1 MLNKINCILSF
12 SLLFSLLHLGFQ
24 SFAQTGGI
32 RGYVRNDKGEPLP
45 LASIY
50 VKNTQVGTASNND
63 AYYELKLAEGKY
75 QIVFQYLSY
84 QTVEKEVVIGKEFI
98 NLDIRME
105 LQTYLLREVE
115 VKAGAEDPAY
125 TIMRKAIAM
134 SKVHKL
140 QVDAYEARIYM
151 KGTGRILNIP
161 FLLEKKLKEEGIVE
175 GKTYLTENITDLHF
189 EQPNKY
195 VKKVISLRS
204 SDIEPKSASPMDYVE
219 ASFYDPSIAD
229 IVSPLSPSAFAY
241 YKFSLESVFRDQ
253 GFEVNKIKVTPRSRG
268 DGVWEGYIYIVEN
281 KWCIHSLQL
290 ETEKLG
296 IKIGVQQNYSQVQD
310 GVFMPITHQ
319 IRIYGK
325 YLGFEAE
332 GFYVA
337 SVSNYKLNVNPNFIP
352 EVKLIDEKIEKEKA
366 AAVNKQNKEKLKK
379 GEQDLEEA
387 LKNGQELTRKNLKKL
402 LKEAEKQQLE
412 NERKQT
418 KKGETPPSELVR
430 NASTTIDS
438 LAYKRGT
445 DEKFWEENR
454 TIPLTDFEEK
464 SYVERDSLVKVDSIK
479 KTTEIKD
486 STGTEV
492 KVKQAKKFQIGDLFF
507 GGTYKTGKQSNLT
520 LSSWITDINYNTVE
534 GFASDLKL
542 TYLRSLMLSKEKKRA
557 GYLKISGLTRYSIAR
572 EMFTGKGEIDL
583 MYNFRRKGRIQLDG
597 GRYIQQM
604 SIEYPIPMILN
615 TLTTLVFERNWMK
628 IYERDYVRLR
638 WNDEVK
644 KGLVLNASFE
654 YANRNPLQNLA
665 DYRVFDWKERD
676 FTSNNPE
683 NVEVTE
689 TAFPTHTAATFQAN
703 IEYKPFLQYGIKNG
717 RKYLID
723 ENSPILK
730 FQYRKGM
737 IGVDYDF
744 LSLGIQHQ
752 TNVGIRGKVGYM
764 IAGGAFLNKNTIY
777 FPDFKHFNGNQI
789 FVQFAD
795 PVSSF
800 RLLDYYRFSTA
811 DKYLEGHA
819 YIQFRKFLLTQFIY
833 LRSFGW
839 KENLFVNHL
848 FTPKN
853 NYTEVGYALDGI
865 LRLFRV
871 EAIANFENGVYKNWG
886 VRVGITTT
894 FGLRVGMD

>member
-1 MLNKINCILSF
+1 MLTKPNFFLCIALILS
-12 SLLFSLLHLGFQ
+12 LLNTSHI
-24 SFAQTGGI
+24 FAQSGGL

-45 LASIY
+45 LATIY

-63 AYYELKLAEGKY
+63 AFYELKLAEGKY
-75 QIVFQYLSY
+75 QIIFQYLSY
-84 QTVEKEVVIGKEFI
+84 QTLEKEIVIGKEFI
-98 NLDIRME
+98 NFDVKME

-140 QVDAYEARIYM
+140 QVDAYDARIYM
-151 KGTGRILNIP
+151 KGTGRVLNIP
-161 FLLEKKLKEEGIVE
+161 YLLESKLKKEGIVE

-204 SDIEPKSASPMDYVE
+204 SDIESKSASPMDYIE
-219 ASFYDPSIAD
+219 ASFYDPNIAN

-241 YKFSLESVFRDQ
+241 YKFYLESVFRDQ
-253 GFEVNKIKVTPRSRG
+253 GLEVNKIKVTPRSRG
-268 DGVWEGYIYIVEN
+268 DDVWEGYIYIVEN

-290 ETEKLG
+290 NTEKLG
-296 IKIGVQQNYSQVQD
+296 IKIGVQQTYSPVQD
-310 GVFMPITHQ
+310 GVFMPINHQ
-319 IRIYGK
+319 IKVSGK

-332 GFYVA
+332 FLYLA
-337 SVSNYKLNVNPNFIP
+337 SVSNYKLKVNPSFIP
-352 EVKLIDEKIEKEKA
+352 EVKLIDEKIEREKA
-366 AAVNKQNKEKLKK
+366 AAINKKNSEDLKK
-379 GEQDLEEA
+379 GEQDLEKA
-387 LKNGQELTRKNLKKL
+387 LMEGKELTRKNLKKM

-412 NERKQT
+412 NERKKT

-430 NASTTIDS
+430 NDSTKIDS
-438 LAYKRGT
+438 LAYKRGV
-445 DEKFWEENR
+445 DDKFWVENR
-454 TIPLTDFEEK
+454 PIPLTDFEIK
-464 SYVERDSLVKVDSIK
+464 SYGERDSLIKVDSIK
-479 KTTEIKD
+479 KQTEVKD

-492 KVKQAKKFQIGDLFF
+492 KTKKAKKFGIDDLFF
-507 GGTYKTGKQSNLT
+507 GATYKTGKKSNLT
-520 LSSWITDINYNTVE
+520 LSSWLTDINYNTVE

-542 TYLRSLMLSKEKKRA
+542 TYSRSLLFSKEKKQS
-557 GYLKISGLTRYSIAR
+557 GNLKISGLTRYSVAR
-572 EMFTGKGEIDL
+572 ETFTGKGEIDL
-583 MYNFRRKGRIQLDG
+583 MYNFKRKGKIQLDG

-604 SIEYPIPMILN
+604 STDYPIPMFLN
-615 TLTTLVFERNWMK
+615 TLTTLFFERNWMK

-638 WNDEVK
+638 WNDEIK
-644 KGLVLNASFE
+644 KGLIINAYFE

-665 DYRVFDWKERD
+665 DWKAIDWKDRQ

-689 TAFPTHTAATFQAN
+689 TAFPAHTAAVFETN
-703 IEYKPFLQYGIKNG
+703 ISYKPFLQYGIKNG

-737 IGVDYDF
+737 VGVDYDF

-752 TNVGIRGKVGYM
+752 AKVGIRGKVGYA
-764 IAGGAFLNKNTIY
+764 IAGGTFLNKKTLY

-819 YIQFRKFLLTQFIY
+819 YVQFRKFLFTQFIY

-839 KENLFVNHL
+839 KENLFVNQL
-848 FTPKN
+848 LTPKN
-853 NYTEVGYALDGI
+853 SYTEVGYALDGI

-871 EAIANFENGVYKNWG
+871 EAIAAFENGIYKDWG
-886 VRVGITTT
+886 IRVGITTT